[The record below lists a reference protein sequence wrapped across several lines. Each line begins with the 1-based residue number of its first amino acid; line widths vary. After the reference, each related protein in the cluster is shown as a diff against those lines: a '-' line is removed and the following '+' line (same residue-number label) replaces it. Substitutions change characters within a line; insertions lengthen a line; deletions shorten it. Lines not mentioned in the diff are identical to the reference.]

1 MAWYKAGSVSLV
13 NGSNAVTGVGTDFV
27 THVSPG
33 GIFCAPDGR
42 IYEVGSVTSATALTL
57 VVGYAGS
64 SIASAAYAIAPTQ
77 SYIVDLAAQAS
88 TLLNTFGGFR
98 DAYLAGNLVGAGL
111 QLKGVLT
118 DPGLLPA
125 SGATGDAYLIGSSL
139 YVWVGTTWKS
149 SSIQGPKGDVGD
161 VNPANLAAA
170 ASALD
175 SKNIAATA
183 ASTATTAATSAQTA
197 ASSSGSAL
205 ATSLAARDAASASA
219 TAAAGSA
226 TAAQGSAAAAAGS
239 ASSLATALSF
249 FRSVFLG
256 HFAADPTVDGNGNAL
271 VTGVEYFNTVASK
284 LRVYDGR
291 AWGDY
296 DSTAQ
301 AATHNAVLSAA
312 SAAASASTA
321 GDAATTA
328 TTQAGITVAQAS
340 TATTSAGAA
349 TTQAG
354 IATAQANAAASSA
367 TVAATQA
374 SIATT
379 QALTATTAASNASTQ
394 AGVATTQAGAAAGSA
409 ATASTQAG
417 VATTQASAAATS
429 AATATTEASIATTA
443 ATSANTSAV
452 NAATS
457 ASTAGTSRDAAVSA
471 AATATGKASD
481 ASASAAIAVQAAQQA
496 TTGNLVT
503 SVAGK
508 QGAVQLAAA
517 DISGLAA
524 VSTSGNY
531 ADLTNRPSVDQLA
544 GYVDP
549 IAYALVFGS

>member
-1 MAWYKAGSVSLV
+1 MAWYKTGSVALV
-13 NGSNAVTGVGTDFV
+13 NGSTAVNGVGTDFV

-33 GIFCAPDGR
+33 GIFCAPDGH
-42 IYEVGSVTSATALTL
+42 IYEVGSVVSASALTL
-57 VVGYAGS
+57 VIGYAGS
-64 SIASAAYAIAPTQ
+64 TTANAPYAIAPTQ
-77 SYIVDLAAQAS
+77 SYVVDLAAQAS
-88 TLLNTFGGFR
+88 ALLNTFGGFR

-161 VNPANLAAA
+161 VNPSNLAAA

-175 SKNIAATA
+175 SKNVATTA
-183 ASTATTAATSAQTA
+183 ASTATAGAASAQTSA
-197 ASSSGSAL
+197 NSAGTAL

-226 TAAQGSAAAAAGS
+226 SAAQGSASSAAGS
-239 ASSLATALSF
+239 ASSLAAALSF

-256 HFAADPTVDGNGNAL
+256 HFSADPALDGNGNAL
-271 VTGVEYFNTVASK
+271 VAGVEYFNTVSSK
-284 LRVYDGR
+284 LRVYDGST
-291 AWGDY
+291 WGDY

-301 AATHNAVLSAA
+301 TATHNAVLSAA

-321 GDAATTA
+321 GDATTTA
-328 TTQAGITVAQAS
+328 TTQAGIAVAQANA
-340 TATTSAGAA
+340 ATTSAGTA
-349 TTQAG
+349 TAQAG
-354 IATAQANAAASSA
+354 IAIAQANAAASSA

-374 SIATT
+374 SIAT
-379 QALTATTAASNASTQ
+379 ALASTATTAAGTASTQ
-394 AGVATTQAGAAAGSA
+394 AGIATTQAGAAAGSA

-417 VATTQASAAATS
+417 VATTQASAAAAS
-429 AATATTEASIATTA
+429 AATAATEAGVATTA
-443 ATSANTSAV
+443 ATSANTSA
-452 NAATS
+452 TS
-457 ASTAGTSRDAAVSA
+457 AAASATTAGTSRDAAVSA

-496 TTGNLVT
+496 TAGNLVT

-508 QGAVQLAAA
+508 QGAVQLAAT

-524 VSTSGNY
+524 VATTGSY
-531 ADLTNRPSVDQLA
+531 ADLSNRPSVDQLA